1 MRAQIDE
8 GTLEIWGENPTETWA
23 LGRWHKEHRI
33 SAGTVSIYPVSPE
46 IEHKPLLGSME
57 GLVVD
62 AHDQETDMLTVSHRP
77 NGLLVDAIDL
87 APFQIARIALSMLL
101 GRNPLSIKVGDVL
114 DFYIHPQFGEWVDDY
129 KKEME
134 TQATKRSLTYPG

>member
-1 MRAQIDE
+1 MKAQIDD

-46 IEHKPLLGSME
+46 IDNRPLLGCME

-62 AHDQETDMLTVSHRP
+62 AHDHETDLLTVSHSP
-77 NGLLVDAIDL
+77 NGLLVDSIDL
-87 APFQIARIALSMLL
+87 APFQISRISLSMLL
-101 GRNPLSIKVGDVL
+101 GRNPLSINVGDVL
-114 DFYIHPQFGEWVDDY
+114 DFYIHPQFIEWIDAY
-129 KKEME
+129 KKEAE
-134 TQATKRSLTYPG
+134 TQATKRSLTSPR